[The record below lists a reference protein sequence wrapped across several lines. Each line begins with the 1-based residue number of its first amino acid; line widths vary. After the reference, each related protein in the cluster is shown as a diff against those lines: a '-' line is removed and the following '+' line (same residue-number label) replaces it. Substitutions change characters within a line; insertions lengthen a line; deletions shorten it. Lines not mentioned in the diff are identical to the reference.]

1 MAAPGF
7 TEKVLHPAVGSLIGG
22 MAGANPSTS
31 SPTGT
36 AAPMQTKGK
45 RNKFK
50 KLTPEQAG
58 AFLGMGT
65 MPLQRYVPQ
74 PPNPRDTA
82 IAWSS
87 TLEEGLSSEG
97 AKGRL
102 SDAYFAMRESYS
114 QEFPE
119 DIDCASMPAAM
130 ALINIPSEQTAFIAS
145 VVKRQNPGVTGP
157 MRVLHPMIM
166 AAMPAGQRH
175 RTNFAC
181 AEMHAL
187 NNLLLAYNGA
197 VPTDAEARVFG
208 TPDGEDPGKNGA
220 KKFMP
225 PCQTSAQG
233 VGCSTVLASLGVG
246 FLRSG

>member
-1 MAAPGF
+1 METSGF
-7 TEKVLHPAVGSLIGG
+7 TEKVLHPVAGSLISGI
-22 MAGANPSTS
+22 AGAKPSTG
-31 SPTGT
+31 TG
-36 AAPMQTKGK
+36 APVQTKGK

-50 KLTPEQAG
+50 KLTPAQQA

-65 MPLQRYVPQ
+65 MPLQKYVPQ

-82 IAWSS
+82 IAWFS
-87 TLEEGLSSEG
+87 TLEEDLSPEG

-102 SDAYFAMRESYS
+102 NDAYFAMREAYS
-114 QEFPE
+114 QEFPADTDGAE
-119 DIDCASMPAAM
+119 LPAAM

-157 MRVLHPMIM
+157 MRHLHPKIM
-166 AAMPAGQRH
+166 AAVPAGGRH

-181 AEMHAL
+181 AEMHCL
-187 NNLLLAYNGA
+187 NNMLWAYDGQ
-197 VPTDAEARVFG
+197 VPPDAEARVFG
-208 TPDGEDPGKNGA
+208 TPDGEDPGKNGG

-233 VGCSTVLASLGVG
+233 VGCSTVLEALGVG
-246 FLRSG
+246 FLKSG